1 LHGTVEVYTITLE
14 DFMLQ
19 FITILGISTILS
31 VAAYKI
37 QHGEIQEH
45 KNLLLAS
52 DITTSEVTKISYLL
66 TD

>member
-1 LHGTVEVYTITLE
+1 
-14 DFMLQ
+14 MLQ

-52 DITTSEVTKISYLL
+52 DITTSEVTKIRYLL